1 MVPGATGEASMKK
14 QVKKLA
20 LSKETVRNLKVATL
34 TKVVAGISVEVP
46 FCFPGESNGTV
57 CTNCDC

>member
-1 MVPGATGEASMKK
+1 MKK